1 MKKYLTSHCKHGII
15 NLSNEREVVSMSKK
29 EFLKKWRNDRG
40 FRYDMKRKGIKVI
53 QDNVI
58 FLNPDGSVGAVAG
71 AYIQ

>member
-1 MKKYLTSHCKHGII
+1 
-15 NLSNEREVVSMSKK
+15 MSKK

-40 FRYDMKRKGIKVI
+40 FRYDMRKKGIKVI

-58 FLNPDGSVGAVAG
+58 FLNPDGSVSAVAG

>member
-1 MKKYLTSHCKHGII
+1 MTNKKINVII
-15 NLSNEREVVSMSKK
+15 IIENEREVISMSKK

-40 FRYDMKRKGIKVI
+40 FRYDMRRKGIKVI

-58 FLNPDGSVGAVAG
+58 FFNPDGSVQAVAG

>member
-1 MKKYLTSHCKHGII
+1 
-15 NLSNEREVVSMSKK
+15 MSKK

-40 FRYDMKRKGIKVI
+40 FRYDMRRKGIKVI

-58 FLNPDGSVGAVAG
+58 FFNSDGSVRAVAG

>member
-1 MKKYLTSHCKHGII
+1 
-15 NLSNEREVVSMSKK
+15 MSKE

-40 FRYDMKRKGIKVI
+40 FRYDMRRKGIKVM

-58 FLNPDGSVGAVAG
+58 FLNSDGSVRAVSG

>member
-1 MKKYLTSHCKHGII
+1 
-15 NLSNEREVVSMSKK
+15 MSKK

-40 FRYDMKRKGIKVI
+40 FRYDMRRKGIKVI

-58 FLNPDGSVGAVAG
+58 FLNHDGSVRAVAG

>member
-40 FRYDMKRKGIKVI
+40 FRYDMRRKGIKVI

-58 FLNPDGSVGAVAG
+58 FLNHDGSVRAVAG

>member
-1 MKKYLTSHCKHGII
+1 
-15 NLSNEREVVSMSKK
+15 MSKK

-40 FRYDMKRKGIKVI
+40 FRYDMRKKGIKVI

-58 FLNPDGSVGAVAG
+58 FLNHDGSIRSVAG

>member
-1 MKKYLTSHCKHGII
+1 
-15 NLSNEREVVSMSKK
+15 MSKK

-40 FRYDMKRKGIKVI
+40 FRYDMRRKGIKVI

-58 FLNPDGSVGAVAG
+58 FFNSDGSVQAVAG